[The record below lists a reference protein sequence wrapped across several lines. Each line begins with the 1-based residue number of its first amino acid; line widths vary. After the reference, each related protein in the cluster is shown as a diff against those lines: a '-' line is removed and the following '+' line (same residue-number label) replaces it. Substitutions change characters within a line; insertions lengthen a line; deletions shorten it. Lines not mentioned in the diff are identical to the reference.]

1 MTVGTNSSP
10 EAAGAAEER
19 LRDAPGPVG
28 SAPAADTLRGVP
40 PQAASRASATPS
52 PRTPAPPRGP
62 APSPVTGSSAPG
74 GPTAEGSAAGASRA
88 PGGSAPGGSAAGSRT
103 TGPSPVPGGSAPGGS
118 ALGSSSAA
126 GSGPGF
132 PPAAPGVL
140 DDAPAG
146 DGFGMDPDELPDGLV
161 VADHT
166 GRVICFNRA
175 AARMTATDPGQALGA
190 RIDRAL
196 PLEDLEGRR
205 WWALTDPYGGLAT
218 RRGQPERNLLLPGGR
233 EVLVSA
239 RYVRSHP
246 TGPLCRLVVTL
257 RGTEARRRTERSHA
271 ELIATVAHELRS
283 PLTSV
288 KGFTA
293 TLLAK
298 WERFTDD
305 QKRLMLETVDA
316 DANRVTRLIA
326 ELLDI
331 SRIDSGRLEVRRQ
344 PVDIAA
350 AVGRH
355 VQALTANGQAPERF
369 LVRVSRPL
377 PDCWADP
384 DKIDQILGNLLENA
398 VRHGDGTV
406 TIDVAPHEKGTAVTV
421 TDEGPGIPEESMGRV
436 FTRFWRGSKRG
447 GTGLGLYIVKGIVEA
462 HGGTIT
468 VGRGPGGGAE
478 FRFILPVSAPAYL
491 TQ

>member
-1 MTVGTNSSP
+1 MAVGHRRLSET
-10 EAAGAAEER
+10 EADAAAR
-19 LRDAPGPVG
+19 
-28 SAPAADTLRGVP
+28 SALN
-40 PQAASRASATPS
+40 
-52 PRTPAPPRGP
+52 GP
-62 APSPVTGSSAPG
+62 AKA
-74 GPTAEGSAAGASRA
+74 
-88 PGGSAPGGSAAGSRT
+88 
-103 TGPSPVPGGSAPGGS
+103 VPA
-118 ALGSSSAA
+118 
-126 GSGPGF
+126 
-132 PPAAPGVL
+132 PAAPGGR
-140 DDAPAG
+140 DAAV
-146 DGFGMDPDELPDGLV
+146 DPDDLPDGLV
-161 VADHT
+161 VADET
-166 GRVICFNRA
+166 GRVICFNTA
-175 AARMTATDPGQALGA
+175 AARITATPRAEVLG
-190 RIDRAL
+190 RPLDQAL
-196 PLEDLEGRR
+196 PLEDLKGRR
-205 WWALTDPYGGLAT
+205 WWSLTDPYRGLAT
-218 RRGQPERNLLLPGGR
+218 RTGQPERNLLLPGGR

-239 RYVRSHP
+239 RYVRTTP
-246 TGPLCRLVVTL
+246 AGPVRRVVVSL

-316 DANRVTRLIA
+316 DAGRVTRLIA

-355 VQALTANGQAPERF
+355 IQAHTARGHSPDRF
-369 LVRVSRPL
+369 FVRIRHRL
-377 PDCWADP
+377 PQLWADP
-384 DKIDQILGNLLENA
+384 DKIDQVLGNLLENA
-398 VRHGDGTV
+398 VRHGEGTV
-406 TIDVAPHEKGTAVTV
+406 TIDVAPAGDSDEKGTAVTV
-421 TDEGPGIPEESMGRV
+421 SDEGPGIPEESMGRV

-478 FRFILPVSAPAYL
+478 FRFVLPVAAPAYL
-491 TQ
+491 S

>member
-1 MTVGTNSSP
+1 M
-10 EAAGAAEER
+10 
-19 LRDAPGPVG
+19 
-28 SAPAADTLRGVP
+28 PAI
-40 PQAASRASATPS
+40 
-52 PRTPAPPRGP
+52 
-62 APSPVTGSSAPG
+62 
-74 GPTAEGSAAGASRA
+74 
-88 PGGSAPGGSAAGSRT
+88 
-103 TGPSPVPGGSAPGGS
+103 
-118 ALGSSSAA
+118 
-126 GSGPGF
+126 
-132 PPAAPGVL
+132 
-140 DDAPAG
+140 
-146 DGFGMDPDELPDGLV
+146 DPDDLPDGLV
-161 VADHT
+161 VADET
-166 GRVICFNRA
+166 GKVISFNAA
-175 AARMTATDPGQALGA
+175 AARITALPCAEAIGRPLE
-190 RIDRAL
+190 RAL
-196 PLEDLEGRR
+196 PLEDLKGRR
-205 WWALTDPYGGLAT
+205 WWTLTDPYGGLAI
-218 RRGQPERNLLLPGGR
+218 RSGQPECNLLLPGGR
-233 EVLVSA
+233 EVLVSV
-239 RYVRSHP
+239 RYVRTHP
-246 TGPLCRLVVTL
+246 TGPVRRLVVCI
-257 RGTEARRRTERSHA
+257 RGTEARRRTELSHA

-344 PVDIAA
+344 PVDMAA

-355 VQALTANGQAPERF
+355 VQAHTASGQAPDRF
-369 LVRVSRPL
+369 LVRMRQPL
-377 PDCWADP
+377 PDLWADP

-398 VRHGDGTV
+398 VRHGEGTV
-406 TIDVAPHEKGTAVTV
+406 TIEVGPAPLDPTADPAESTTTTEMGTAVTV
-421 TDEGPGIPEESMGRV
+421 CDEGPGIPEESMSRV

-478 FRFILPVSAPAYL
+478 FRFILPVGAPAYL
-491 TQ
+491 T

>member
-1 MTVGTNSSP
+1 MVVGASGPARVQGPLPSP
-10 EAAGAAEER
+10 RASDRCGTGTTGSAPDPAAGPASDDGVAGAAVGRVEAGTAS
-19 LRDAPGPVG
+19 LPGNGPRDG
-28 SAPAADTLRGVP
+28 
-40 PQAASRASATPS
+40 
-52 PRTPAPPRGP
+52 
-62 APSPVTGSSAPG
+62 TG
-74 GPTAEGSAAGASRA
+74 RA
-88 PGGSAPGGSAAGSRT
+88 PGAGHGPG
-103 TGPSPVPGGSAPGGS
+103 TGPDEDLAGDPGTGEPV
-118 ALGSSSAA
+118 A
-126 GSGPGF
+126 GGPGIGE
-132 PPAAPGVL
+132 PRGGDLGIGDLGIGP
-140 DDAPAG
+140 DD
-146 DGFGMDPDELPDGLV
+146 LPDGLV
-161 VADHT
+161 VADET
-166 GRVICFNRA
+166 GRVIGFNA
-175 AARMTATDPGQALGA
+175 AAVRITAVPLSEALGEPLE
-190 RIDRAL
+190 RAL
-196 PLEDLEGRR
+196 PLEDLKGRR

-218 RRGQPERNLLLPGGR
+218 RVGQPERNLLLPGGR

-239 RYVRSHP
+239 RYVRTRP
-246 TGPLCRLVVTL
+246 TGPVHRLVVSI

-344 PVDIAA
+344 PVDIGA

-355 VQALTANGQAPERF
+355 VQAHTASGQSPDRF
-369 LVRVSRPL
+369 LVRIQQPL
-377 PDCWADP
+377 PDLWADP
-384 DKIDQILGNLLENA
+384 DKIDQILANLLENA
-398 VRHGDGTV
+398 VRHGEGTV
-406 TIDVAPHEKGTAVTV
+406 TIEVAAARLVRADSEEKGTAVTV
-421 TDEGPGIPEESMGRV
+421 CDEGPGIPEESMSRV

-468 VGRGPGGGAE
+468 VGRGPCGGAE
-478 FRFILPVSAPAYL
+478 FRFTLPVGAPAYL
-491 TQ
+491 S

>member
-1 MTVGTNSSP
+1 MTVSTSGTT
-10 EAAGAAEER
+10 GAA
-19 LRDAPGPVG
+19 
-28 SAPAADTLRGVP
+28 APA
-40 PQAASRASATPS
+40 
-52 PRTPAPPRGP
+52 PR
-62 APSPVTGSSAPG
+62 
-74 GPTAEGSAAGASRA
+74 
-88 PGGSAPGGSAAGSRT
+88 
-103 TGPSPVPGGSAPGGS
+103 
-118 ALGSSSAA
+118 
-126 GSGPGF
+126 
-132 PPAAPGVL
+132 PAAPAPDPVGPVL
-140 DDAPAG
+140 G
-146 DGFGMDPDELPDGLV
+146 IDPDELPDGLV
-161 VADHT
+161 VADAE
-166 GRVICFNRA
+166 GRVICFNA
-175 AARMTATDPGQALGA
+175 AAVRITAVERQDALGLPLE
-190 RIDRAL
+190 RVL
-196 PLEDLEGRR
+196 PLEDLKGRR
-205 WWALTDPYGGLAT
+205 WWPLTDPYGGLAT
-218 RRGQPERNLLLPGGR
+218 RVGQPERNLLLPGGR

-239 RYVRSHP
+239 RYVRERP
-246 TGPLCRLVVTL
+246 TGPLRRLVITL
-257 RGTEARRRTERSHA
+257 RGTEARRRNERSHA

-344 PVDIAA
+344 PVDMAA

-355 VQALTANGQAPERF
+355 VQAHIAHGQGADRF
-369 LVRVSRPL
+369 LVRIRDGL
-377 PDCWADP
+377 PALWADP

-398 VRHGDGTV
+398 VRHGAGTV
-406 TIDVAPHEKGTAVTV
+406 TIEVAPVGGPGDADGGADAGERGTAVTV
-421 TDEGPGIPEESMGRV
+421 SDEGPGIPEESMGRV

-478 FRFILPVSAPAYL
+478 FRFILPVGAPAFL
-491 TQ
+491 A

>member
-1 MTVGTNSSP
+1 MWGSGDMSVGTNSSP
-10 EAAGAAEER
+10 ADAGEA
-19 LRDAPGPVG
+19 GPSGRAVPAQA
-28 SAPAADTLRGVP
+28 APADLG
-40 PQAASRASATPS
+40 
-52 PRTPAPPRGP
+52 
-62 APSPVTGSSAPG
+62 
-74 GPTAEGSAAGASRA
+74 
-88 PGGSAPGGSAAGSRT
+88 
-103 TGPSPVPGGSAPGGS
+103 
-118 ALGSSSAA
+118 ALGIDA
-126 GSGPGF
+126 
-132 PPAAPGVL
+132 
-140 DDAPAG
+140 DD
-146 DGFGMDPDELPDGLV
+146 LPDGLV

-166 GRVICFNRA
+166 GRVICFNSA
-175 AARMTATDPGQALGA
+175 AARITALAPGEALGA

-205 WWALTDPYGGLAT
+205 WWTLTDPYGGLAT

-239 RYVRSHP
+239 RYVRTHP
-246 TGPLCRLVVTL
+246 TGPLRRLVITL

-298 WERFTDD
+298 WGRFTDD
-305 QKRLMLETVDA
+305 QKLLMLETVDA

-344 PVDIAA
+344 PVDIAT

-355 VQALTANGQAPERF
+355 VQALTANGQAPDRF

-377 PDCWADP
+377 PDLWADP

-398 VRHGDGTV
+398 VRHGEGTV
-406 TIDVAPHEKGTAVTV
+406 TIDVSPTTFANAAGKTEKGTAVTV

-478 FRFILPVSAPAYL
+478 FRFILPVAAPAYL

>member
-1 MTVGTNSSP
+1 MTVGTSRPNRTLEAVLCRTGGP
-10 EAAGAAEER
+10 EASGA
-19 LRDAPGPVG
+19 V
-28 SAPAADTLRGVP
+28 SAV
-40 PQAASRASATPS
+40 
-52 PRTPAPPRGP
+52 
-62 APSPVTGSSAPG
+62 
-74 GPTAEGSAAGASRA
+74 
-88 PGGSAPGGSAAGSRT
+88 
-103 TGPSPVPGGSAPGGS
+103 
-118 ALGSSSAA
+118 
-126 GSGPGF
+126 
-132 PPAAPGVL
+132 
-140 DDAPAG
+140 
-146 DGFGMDPDELPDGLV
+146 DPDDLPDGLV
-161 VADHT
+161 VADENGH
-166 GRVICFNRA
+166 VVCFNEA
-175 AARMTATDPGQALGA
+175 AVRITAVSKADAIGA
-190 RIDRAL
+190 PLESAL
-196 PLEDLEGRR
+196 PLEDLKGRR
-205 WWALTDPYGGLAT
+205 WWTLTDPYGGLST
-218 RRGQPERNLLLPGGR
+218 RVGQPERNLLLPGGR

-239 RYVRSHP
+239 RYVRDVP
-246 TGPLCRLVVTL
+246 TGPLRRLVVSL

-316 DANRVTRLIA
+316 DAGRVTRLIA

-350 AVGRH
+350 AVARH
-355 VQALTANGQAPERF
+355 VQAHTAAGQAPDRF
-369 LVRVSRPL
+369 LVRIRPGL
-377 PDCWADP
+377 PDLWADP
-384 DKIDQILGNLLENA
+384 DKIDQVLANLLENA
-398 VRHGDGTV
+398 VRHGEGTV
-406 TIDVAPHEKGTAVTV
+406 TIEVAPAPAKDDEKGTAVTV
-421 TDEGPGIPEESMGRV
+421 SDEGPGIPEESMARV

-478 FRFILPVSAPAYL
+478 FRFILPVGTPAHL
-491 TQ
+491 L

>member
-1 MTVGTNSSP
+1 MAVGTSRP
-10 EAAGAAEER
+10 TETQGA
-19 LRDAPGPVG
+19 LLFHSCGPDV
-28 SAPAADTLRGVP
+28 
-40 PQAASRASATPS
+40 
-52 PRTPAPPRGP
+52 
-62 APSPVTGSSAPG
+62 
-74 GPTAEGSAAGASRA
+74 
-88 PGGSAPGGSAAGSRT
+88 
-103 TGPSPVPGGSAPGGS
+103 
-118 ALGSSSAA
+118 
-126 GSGPGF
+126 
-132 PPAAPGVL
+132 
-140 DDAPAG
+140 
-146 DGFGMDPDELPDGLV
+146 FGIDPDDLPDGLV
-161 VADHT
+161 VADET
-166 GRVICFNRA
+166 GRVICFNDA
-175 AARMTATDPGQALGA
+175 AVRITAVSKADALGLPLE
-190 RIDRAL
+190 RAL
-196 PLEDLEGRR
+196 PLEDLKGRR
-205 WWALTDPYGGLAT
+205 WWTLTDPYGGLNT
-218 RRGQPERNLLLPGGR
+218 RVGQPERNLLLPGGR

-239 RYVRSHP
+239 RYVRECP
-246 TGPLCRLVVTL
+246 TGPIRRLVISL

-344 PVDIAA
+344 PVDISA

-355 VQALTANGQAPERF
+355 IQAHIASGQSPDRF
-369 LVRVSRPL
+369 FVRIRRQL
-377 PDCWADP
+377 PDLWADP
-384 DKIDQILGNLLENA
+384 DKIDQVLGNLLENA
-398 VRHGDGTV
+398 VRHGEGTV
-406 TIDVAPHEKGTAVTV
+406 TIEVAPASAKNDEKGTAVTV
-421 TDEGPGIPEESMGRV
+421 SDEGPGIPEESMGRV

-478 FRFILPVSAPAYL
+478 FRFILPVGTPAHL
-491 TQ
+491 K

>member
-10 EAAGAAEER
+10 GTAGAADAAQER
-19 LRDAPGPVG
+19 CRDAPEAL
-28 SAPAADTLRGVP
+28 APAPRGATGPARYAVP
-40 PQAASRASATPS
+40 PQT
-52 PRTPAPPRGP
+52 APPARE
-62 APSPVTGSSAPG
+62 SGSSSPEPGSSPADPAPG
-74 GPTAEGSAAGASRA
+74 GGADC
-88 PGGSAPGGSAAGSRT
+88 
-103 TGPSPVPGGSAPGGS
+103 
-118 ALGSSSAA
+118 
-126 GSGPGF
+126 
-132 PPAAPGVL
+132 GV
-140 DDAPAG
+140 
-146 DGFGMDPDELPDGLV
+146 DPDDLPDGLV
-161 VADHT
+161 VADAT
-166 GRVICFNRA
+166 GHVICFNRA
-175 AARMTATDPGQALGA
+175 AARMTATDPAQALGA

-239 RYVRSHP
+239 RYVRTHP
-246 TGPLCRLVVTL
+246 TGPLRRLVVTL

-344 PVDIAA
+344 PIDVAT

-355 VQALTANGQAPERF
+355 VQALIANGQAPERF

-377 PDCWADP
+377 PDLWADP

-406 TIDVAPHEKGTAVTV
+406 TIDVSPDEKGTAVTV

-468 VGRGPGGGAE
+468 VGRGPGGGAQ
-478 FRFILPVSAPAYL
+478 FRFILPVAAPAYL

>member
-10 EAAGAAEER
+10 AATNAAGTPFLGAVPAQH
-19 LRDAPGPVG
+19 PGSG
-28 SAPAADTLRGVP
+28 R
-40 PQAASRASATPS
+40 
-52 PRTPAPPRGP
+52 
-62 APSPVTGSSAPG
+62 
-74 GPTAEGSAAGASRA
+74 
-88 PGGSAPGGSAAGSRT
+88 
-103 TGPSPVPGGSAPGGS
+103 TGPDNADPTG
-118 ALGSSSAA
+118 LGI
-126 GSGPGF
+126 
-132 PPAAPGVL
+132 
-140 DDAPAG
+140 
-146 DGFGMDPDELPDGLV
+146 DPDDLPDGLV
-161 VADHT
+161 IADDT
-166 GRVICFNRA
+166 GRVICFNSA
-175 AARMTATDPGQALGA
+175 AARLTALAPAEALGA

-196 PLEDLEGRR
+196 PLEDLDGRR

-239 RYVRSHP
+239 RYVRAHP
-246 TGPLCRLVVTL
+246 TGPLRRLVVTL

-316 DANRVTRLIA
+316 DAGRITRLIA

-344 PVDIAA
+344 PVDIAT

-355 VQALTANGQAPERF
+355 VQALTANGQAPDRF
-369 LVRVSRPL
+369 LVRVSRSL
-377 PDCWADP
+377 PALWADP

-398 VRHGDGTV
+398 VRHGEGTV
-406 TIDVAPHEKGTAVTV
+406 TIDVSPTSLTNAAGKIEKGTAVTV

-478 FRFILPVSAPAYL
+478 FRFILPVGAPAYL
-491 TQ
+491 AQ